1 LRKLLFFMFGL
12 LAAGGAQAQ
21 EDDYYKI
28 RAGDQISVSV
38 LEDPNL
44 NQTVLVRPDGR
55 ITLPIAGS
63 VTAEGLSPER
73 LEQVLQSRFA
83 RGFEITPTVTVSLR
97 YIASQGEQVGEEM
110 GVTTIFF
117 LGQVQKPGP
126 LVLEEPVSILKALAL
141 VGGPA
146 RFAKLDSIQIRRKV
160 DPVAP
165 PSDEGVSD
173 DGVEGDEG
181 DEAAAEEILVDDGPE
196 EILIFN
202 YELIED
208 GEFAQENIMLED
220 GDVVVVPERGL
231 FD

>member
-1 LRKLLFFMFGL
+1 MIWALSL
-12 LAAGGAQAQ
+12 LAATAVWAQ
-21 EDDYYKI
+21 DDYYKI
-28 RAGDQISVSV
+28 QTGDQLSVSV

-63 VTAEGLSPER
+63 VVAAGLSPER
-73 LEQVLQSRFA
+73 LEQVLQQRFA

-97 YIASQGEQVGEEM
+97 YISSTGETVDPEDTQ
-110 GVTTIFF
+110 TIYF
-117 LGQVQKPGP
+117 LGQVARPGP
-126 LVLEEPVSILKALAL
+126 LVVEEPISILKALSM

-146 RFAKLDSIQIRRKV
+146 RFADLDEIQIRRKV
-160 DPVAP
+160 DPVDPNSETGA
-165 PSDEGVSD
+165 
-173 DGVEGDEG
+173 
-181 DEAAAEEILVDDGPE
+181 DDGPE
-196 EILIFN
+196 EIIIFN

-208 GEFAQENIMLED
+208 GELAQENVMLQD

>member
-1 LRKLLFFMFGL
+1 MKRRGSGALRNLLFFVFGL
-12 LAAGGAQAQ
+12 LAANGVQAQ

-28 RAGDQISVSV
+28 QTGDQISVSV

-63 VTAEGLSPER
+63 VRAEGLSPSR
-73 LEQVLQSRFA
+73 LEQVLQARFA

-97 YIASQGEQVGEEM
+97 YIAGGGGEVEEPEL
-110 GVTTIFF
+110 TTIYF
-117 LGQVQKPGP
+117 LGQVQQPGP

-160 DPVAP
+160 DPVDP
-165 PSDEGVSD
+165 DSETG
-173 DGVEGDEG
+173 E
-181 DEAAAEEILVDDGPE
+181 DDGPE

-208 GEFAQENIMLED
+208 GEIAQENIMLED

>member
-1 LRKLLFFMFGL
+1 MRKLLFLMFGL
-12 LAAGGAQAQ
+12 LAAGTAQAQ
-21 EDDYYKI
+21 QDDYYKI
-28 RAGDQISVSV
+28 QAGDQISVSV

-63 VTAEGLSPER
+63 VTAAGLSPER

-97 YIASQGEQVGEEM
+97 YIAAQGETAAAEAAT
-110 GVTTIFF
+110 TTIYF

-126 LVLEEPVSILKALAL
+126 LVLEEPTSILKALAL

-160 DPVAP
+160 DPVGPAGENGEP
-165 PSDEGVSD
+165 ATE
-173 DGVEGDEG
+173 
-181 DEAAAEEILVDDGPE
+181 DDGPE
-196 EILIFN
+196 EIMLFN

-208 GEFAQENIMLED
+208 GEIAQENIMLQD